1 MQAMTVSKKRPVGRP
16 PTGAAMTPA
25 EKQRAYRQRR
35 AAAQAEKAREIE
47 KLREQLH
54 LEHLKNAELMSQIDQ
69 LSDKLQAAEAKQ
81 NQKKEA

>member
-1 MQAMTVSKKRPVGRP
+1 MEHNMTEQKRGRGRP

-35 AAAQAEKAREIE
+35 AAAQAEKACEIE

-54 LEHLKNAELMSQIDQ
+54 LEHVKNAQLMSEIDV
-69 LSDKLQAAEAKQ
+69 LEDKLKS
-81 NQKKEA
+81 KI